1 MLLSAWMTRGFLHF
15 FLFLCS
21 TTNLTLNNF
30 YVDISQHRSLII
42 ILNKCTRTSCRAPSA
57 WCRSALCGRTW
68 AGRASSCASSPGTS
82 SWAAQ
87 ATWWTGSA
95 GTAPRL
101 SSVCS
106 RSTLPARTSTLET
119 KFGDVTV
126 QIKCKSRVLLPI
138 SDCCR
143 GRWCSP
149 RGSWRA
155 GSWRRGAWRSPSCG
169 RAAPGTCPRPAD
181 TRQYKKLFSFLSYC
195 ELLKITHNNNL
206 PLSGPGV
213 SPTSFPSSVHWASWL
228 YPTEDLCCCSR
239 SSSGSVTK
247 LPLSSQGGCGRG
259 QMES

>member
-1 MLLSAWMTRGFLHF
+1 MFKILSSLLFLFCCSASKQARVCRAWMGPLPPWPPGPWPGEGPWPWGRQHLMLLSAWMTRGFLHF

-101 SSVCS
+101 SSACS

-126 QIKCKSRVLLPI
+126 QIKCKSLVTNIRL
-138 SDCCR
+138 
-143 GRWCSP
+143 
-149 RGSWRA
+149 
-155 GSWRRGAWRSPSCG
+155 
-169 RAAPGTCPRPAD
+169 
-181 TRQYKKLFSFLSYC
+181 
-195 ELLKITHNNNL
+195 
-206 PLSGPGV
+206 LSG
-213 SPTSFPSSVHWASWL
+213 SL
-228 YPTEDLCCCSR
+228 
-239 SSSGSVTK
+239 
-247 LPLSSQGGCGRG
+247 
-259 QMES
+259 M

>member
-1 MLLSAWMTRGFLHF
+1 MPGAFCMMSFCIVRQNLSWPRIFLCF
-15 FLFLCS
+15 FSRNLFLSS
-21 TTNLTLNNF
+21 TSHMVNRF
-30 YVDISQHRSLII
+30 SRD
-42 ILNKCTRTSCRAPSA
+42 
-57 WCRSALCGRTW
+57 G
-68 AGRASSCASSPGTS
+68 
-82 SWAAQ
+82 
-87 ATWWTGSA
+87 AT
-95 GTAPRL
+95 L
-101 SSVCS
+101 SSACS
-106 RSTLPARTSTLET
+106 GSTLPARTSTLET

-247 LPLSSQGGCGRG
+247 LPLSLQGGCGRG